1 MADGSFISVDK
12 NQWTYENNGVF
23 SKGVFTEIV
32 QQGEHF
38 LEFRGNTANPIFSGY
53 YYVKSFETQNEVEI
67 LVLQPVTIN
76 VSGVFVNGAAI
87 TLQRKL
93 TVD

>member
-1 MADGSFISVDK
+1 MADGSFVSVDK
-12 NQWTYENNGVF
+12 NQWVHENNGIF
-23 SKGVFTEIV
+23 NKGVFTEIEK
-32 QQGEHF
+32 QGENF
-38 LEFRGNTANPIFSGY
+38 LEFRGDSANSVFSGY
-53 YYVKSFETQNEVEI
+53 YFVKSFETQTETEI

-76 VSGVFVNGAAI
+76 VSGVFINGETI

>member
-1 MADGSFISVDK
+1 MEKIY
-12 NQWTYENNGVF
+12 N
-23 SKGVFTEIV
+23 FTET
-32 QQGEHF
+32 Q
-38 LEFRGNTANPIFSGY
+38 T
-53 YYVKSFETQNEVEI
+53 ETEI

-76 VSGVFVNGAAI
+76 VSGVFINGETI